1 MHMVSWSKLHWARF
15 VHLFDAC
22 KAQFLNSHLF
32 IFRLKL
38 ESWMCQNRTNCT
50 SYLPSPGQAVLVHGV
65 WRSDAFVHQTVWT
78 WQISPSSCF
87 KDDAARW
94 CLHSNESLTSTR
106 LPDFQMSSALPKTQ
120 PRMTSPKQRLQSRY
134 HCLGQY
140 VCQFD
145 SLKVMF

>member
-32 IFRLKL
+32 MLKL
-38 ESWMCQNRTNCT
+38 ESWMCHNRTNCT
-50 SYLPSPGQAVLVHGV
+50 SYLPSPGRVVLVHGV

-94 CLHSNESLTSTR
+94 CLHSNESQTSTR
-106 LPDFQMSSALPKTQ
+106 AQHFQKHSPEWPLQNRDRSPAIIVSASTCANLTLSSW
-120 PRMTSPKQRLQSRY
+120 
-134 HCLGQY
+134 C
-140 VCQFD
+140 FNWI
-145 SLKVMF
+145 